1 MDTKQMGATTD
12 SNAGAR
18 SQPESRL
25 PAYVFDQPFKTV
37 VATSILLAGVTGVIA
52 FAYTTVLSERGIAP
66 RTDALAIM
74 GILAVLLLTSG
85 VLLATF
91 RQSEAIERG
100 VGLLREQRTRRFGEI
115 ETLQD
120 QAEQLQQT
128 MGLLTEQQATHR
140 ALYSPAL
147 EIDWLRATDR
157 DEPADM
163 AQFTATNLSFGAA
176 LNVTV
181 RSEIELIDPPEDYAV
196 SGGRAIC
203 PATRIDT
210 RQQSTRIPP
219 YAEGLDIGMSVL
231 VDVSE
236 DLSDQERKHTVTCR
250 FTDAMRVFY
259 EDGVKTVDLSFEITY
274 EDVFGEEYTEQIRL
288 PRADLTE
295 GMMLE
300 DVLSSPQ
307 ASGESND
314 PGV

>member
-1 MDTKQMGATTD
+1 MDTRQMGSTTD
-12 SNAGAR
+12 STASAR
-18 SQPESRL
+18 SQPESKL
-25 PAYVFDQPFKTV
+25 PAFASDQPFRTV
-37 VATSILLAGVTGVIA
+37 VAMSIVLAGVMGAVA

-74 GILAVLLLTSG
+74 GILSVLLLTSG
-85 VLLATF
+85 VLLATL

-128 MGLLTEQQATHR
+128 VGLLTEQQSTHR

-210 RQQSTRIPP
+210 RQRSARVPP
-219 YAEGLDIGMSVL
+219 YAEGLDIGTSVL

-236 DLSDQERKHTVTCR
+236 NLAQERKHTVTCR
-250 FTDAMRVFY
+250 FTDAVRAFY
-259 EDGVKTVDLSFEITY
+259 DDGVEAIDLSFEITY
-274 EDVFGEEYTEQIRL
+274 EDVFGEEYTERIQL
-288 PRADLTE
+288 PRAELTE
-295 GMMLE
+295 EMTLE

-307 ASGESND
+307 ASGGSD
-314 PGV
+314 DISV